1 MLPAFTSDILEAR
14 RFDSQAAAEDAA
26 HVLRIEVLG
35 SDPKAQVF
43 RLGDQEIHVVYAGG
57 GQYLRVIQI
66 ERLSHDR
73 SCATEERAGL

>member
-1 MLPAFTSDILEAR
+1 MTSNAARYSLATSWTLR

-35 SDPKAQVF
+35 SDPQAQVF

-57 GQYLRVIQI
+57 GQYLKSFR
-66 ERLSHDR
+66 
-73 SCATEERAGL
+73 